1 MFPGER
7 MTPTSKQDC
16 WNRNVKPKLKS
27 VGMGWANFLVM
38 RRTHATLMNELGVN
52 VKLEHSP
59 YTAIR
64 RIHASAVVIGI
75 KRRVESRFLLHL

>member
-1 MFPGER
+1 MSLVTRDDAWVFPGER

-52 VKLEHSP
+52 VLRS
-59 YTAIR
+59 
-64 RIHASAVVIGI
+64 GGFM
-75 KRRVESRFLLHL
+75 RVPLLLG